1 MTKHNAEA
9 AGVGRKVKVIQ
20 GDALRMLPLLPGRFD
35 FVFIDAAKEDYR
47 DYLRSLEPK
56 LVAGAVVVAD
66 NTGVF
71 RKDVAPYLDHVRHSP
86 DYTSREYE
94 FGDDAME
101 VSLYRSPRT

>member
-1 MTKHNAEA
+1 
-9 AGVGRKVKVIQ
+9 VKVIQ
-20 GDALRMLPLLPGRFD
+20 GDALRLLPLVSGRFD
-35 FVFIDAAKEDYR
+35 FVFIDAAKEDYL

-71 RKDVAPYLDHVRHSP
+71 RKEVAPYLDHVRHAP

-94 FGDDAME
+94 FDDDAME